1 MMCCNVF
8 ILLLCISFAHY
19 HHFDTQDGPDTKTS
33 NCQSRRAASICFSAI
48 KFASSLKNETIVPDS
63 FRGKPLCMDQFRV
76 CVVVCVHIICSSCP
90 IPNACTSSSIGF
102 VRCLSSA

>member
-1 MMCCNVF
+1 MFSNRCF
-8 ILLLCISFAHY
+8 ILCIYAHNISS
-19 HHFDTQDGPDTKTS
+19 FDTQDGPDTKTS

-76 CVVVCVHIICSSCP
+76 CVLFVCMYIYVFYHMSNASIYHRLCSVP
-90 IPNACTSSSIGF
+90 VEYLN
-102 VRCLSSA
+102 

>member
-1 MMCCNVF
+1 ML
-8 ILLLCISFAHY
+8 ILLS
-19 HHFDTQDGPDTKTS
+19 FDTQDGPDTKTS

-76 CVVVCVHIICSSCP
+76 CVVAVCTYHACSSPIICLM
-90 IPNACTSSSIGF
+90 IRIIIGF
-102 VRCLSSA
+102 VWCLSSA